1 MLYSVSGAPKEA
13 FEKFGIPR
21 STEVFKATFAGQST
35 VRSDDITKDP
45 RHGKN
50 SPHNGM
56 SKGHL
61 PVVSYLAVPVISH
74 SGSVIGGLF
83 FGHPKAGVFKEEHEV
98 LVSGIAAQA
107 SIALDNAKLYEDIN
121 ALNSKKDEFIGF
133 ISHELKTPL
142 TTLKGYLEISRDDP
156 NLISEIQPRLSR
168 QVTRL
173 EEIIS
178 DLLDISKIEAGKLD
192 FSFSRISLGDL
203 VKKALDSVNHTEHHV
218 EFEMPSGK
226 ITVMVDVQKMTQV
239 LVNLISNALKYSP
252 KGSAVK
258 LEAGQFG
265 GEAII
270 SIRDEGA
277 GIAKQDLDRIFNQFY
292 RVTETKNSTQG
303 IGLGLYISRQFVD
316 GHQGRIWAESEVG
329 KGSTFFVSFPAER
342 P

>member
-1 MLYSVSGAPKEA
+1 MALN
-13 FEKFGIPR
+13 
-21 STEVFKATFAGQST
+21 TDVFKNTFAGQSS
-35 VRSDDITKDP
+35 VRSDDITKEP
-45 RHGKN
+45 GGQN
-50 SPHNGM
+50 SPHIGIPT
-56 SKGHL
+56 GHL

-121 ALNSKKDEFIGF
+121 ALNSRKDEFIGF
-133 ISHELKTPL
+133 ISHELRTPL
-142 TTLKGYLEISRDDP
+142 TTLKGYLEISRDDA
-156 NLISEIQPRLSR
+156 NLIPEIQPRLSR

-192 FSFSRISLGDL
+192 FSFSPIGLGEL
-203 VKKALDSVNHTEHHV
+203 VRKALDAVNHTEHHV
-218 EFEMPSGK
+218 DFKMPSGK
-226 ITVMVDVQKMTQV
+226 ITVMVDIQKMTQV
-239 LVNLISNALKYSP
+239 LVNLISNAMKYSP
-252 KGSAVK
+252 KGSTVK
-258 LEAGQFG
+258 LEAAQFG
-265 GEAII
+265 SEAII
-270 SIRDEGA
+270 SVRDEGA
-277 GIAKQDLDRIFNQFY
+277 GIAKQELERVFNQFY

-316 GHQGRIWAESEVG
+316 GHLGKIWAESEVG
-329 KGSTFFVSFPAER
+329 KGSIFFVSFPAER